1 MVAEQGKEDEDSHLT
16 EGYKKTSNSQGH
28 HSPVFKLQHPPE
40 NTAGTF
46 EAAHGNSDL
55 YYSKMTLKFCFRP
68 SLNDEIVGKLSIFFP
83 TFDLRSFNT
92 FPVHFSSVLLFKSFC
107 RLTMEGK
114 QQTFKFHFI
123 LTPHTVT

>member
-1 MVAEQGKEDEDSHLT
+1 MKIPQSINAVENVEDTLILFNLFLT

-68 SLNDEIVGKLSIFFP
+68 SLNDEIVGKLRIFFP
-83 TFDLRSFNT
+83 
-92 FPVHFSSVLLFKSFC
+92 H
-107 RLTMEGK
+107 
-114 QQTFKFHFI
+114 I
-123 LTPHTVT
+123 